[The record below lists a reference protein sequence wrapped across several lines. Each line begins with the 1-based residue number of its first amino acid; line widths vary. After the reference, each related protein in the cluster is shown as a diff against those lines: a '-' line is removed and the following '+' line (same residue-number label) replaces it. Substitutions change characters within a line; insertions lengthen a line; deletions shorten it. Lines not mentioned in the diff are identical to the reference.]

1 MTEPHAPQDARPLRF
16 YYRVALKVLSLAGVA
31 ALALVMLS
39 GLLGSWFGAG
49 EAERAHVQT
58 VDLAD
63 LSPGGIRKLAWDG
76 RPVWIL
82 RRTPAME
89 AADARVSGRL
99 YDPASRLSRQPSAY
113 RNAHRAAS
121 PEWFVF
127 IALGT
132 DLNCPL
138 DYVPPGSGDEGKG
151 DAWEG
156 GFVDRC
162 RGSRYDFAGRVLQ
175 DQPARRN
182 LEVPPYRLVSDTR
195 LVLGEPPR

>member
-1 MTEPHAPQDARPLRF
+1 MSEPHAPQDVRPLRF
-16 YYRVALKVLSLAGVA
+16 YYRVALKVLSLAGVG
-31 ALALVMLS
+31 ALVLVMLS
-39 GLLGSWFGAG
+39 GLLGSWFGAD
-49 EAERAHVQT
+49 EAGDAPGLT
-58 VDLAD
+58 VELAD
-63 LSPGGIRKLAWDG
+63 LSPGGIRKVAWDG

-89 AADARVSGRL
+89 AADARTADRL
-99 YDPASRLSRQPSAY
+99 YDPASRLSRQPAAY
-113 RNAHRAAS
+113 RNAHRSAA

-138 DYVPPGSGDEGKG
+138 EYVPPQGEGEG
-151 DAWEG
+151 DAWGG

-162 RGSRYDFAGRVLQ
+162 RGSRYDFAGRVLK

-182 LEVPPYRLVSDTR
+182 LEVPPYRLVSGTR
-195 LVLGEPPR
+195 LVLGEAPR